1 MSERLSIE
9 VLGEGGRTAELPER
23 GRLVIGSD
31 AGRAD
36 LVVAGQG
43 VEGVHCAVGRLKG
56 GGWALRD
63 LGSEFGTFVNGERVE
78 SARLAAGDQLVIGS
92 KRLAVVDPR
101 ASARAA
107 AEPAPRPKVEVA
119 RAASAGEAAAKAPA
133 PAPVPAFAGDAP
145 PSLPGYRLDR
155 RLGRG
160 SMGEVWLAKQ
170 ISLDRMVAIKLLSP
184 KLEADPGFVSRF
196 QAEARAAAALN
207 HPNLVTVHDVGVH
220 DGHHFLTM
228 EFMAAGCLESRVASL
243 GPVPWREAL
252 GILLDAAR
260 GLEYAESRRV
270 VHRDIKPANL
280 MQTVDG
286 ITKIC
291 DLGLAVQLEQEE
303 LESDGRRIFGTPHFI
318 APEVVRGARAD
329 SRSDLFSLGACAYR
343 ILSGATPF
351 AGESTREILRAVL
364 SDEPVPLADLVAG
377 LPAGL
382 SQLVARLLEKDPDRR
397 LPSASILVRELEALR
412 SSDGHGSL
420 AAPIVVRRSLVVPRA
435 VWAGFLAL
443 AGLGAWSILRGSGGP
458 KAELPSGQAAELR
471 ADPGAAPVGEDGAP
485 APGEEG
491 ELDDPAGGGA
501 VPDAGPD
508 AVPDGGADD
517 EAGEREQERLARD
530 GYLALAE
537 LSLSPEERAA
547 RLRSLAEGFPGT
559 DTARAALEEAS
570 ALDARAGSASPA
582 AEASRARLDALA
594 QELRAAALFDA
605 DPPRPGAGLR
615 AMAVAPGYL
624 ALAQDPGAKRLWE
637 AIAVELVEHAVE
649 WAEARWREA
658 EELDAAGDFDAE
670 ERALAELTPLWDV
683 PEGAPPAAARLVE
696 LAALAQARSESM
708 EARRASF
715 ARERRAEDRR
725 RVASDVRAGAGLEA
739 ELGSLDFASAH
750 ARLVALAG
758 ALHTAEARER
768 VLPHAARVA
777 SAQRAIDAL
786 IAAWDEGRWKRL
798 TITDPRNGRN
808 AEVAGVSA
816 QGIAV
821 RSGAESALVP
831 WSAFGGKVEALASLY
846 LRRLD
851 RDWSAEELGAVADLL
866 ILESIVA
873 ALAEAAPALEE
884 EGVARFSDVDLEHL
898 RSPFEIA
905 RSWADPVGRAEALE
919 HERRAAERLGQTL
932 RARTEGFW
940 SVAAEHLARL
950 LAEDEGSLVVLLC
963 SDGSEWGDG

>member
-1 MSERLSIE
+1 VSERLSIE

-31 AGRAD
+31 SGRAD

-63 LGSEFGTFVNGERVE
+63 LGSRFGTFVNGERVE

-92 KRLAVVDPR
+92 KRLAIVDPR
-101 ASARAA
+101 AGAPARAA
-107 AEPAPRPKVEVA
+107 APAPPAAPSAPEPAP
-119 RAASAGEAAAKAPA
+119 G
-133 PAPVPAFAGDAP
+133 GDAP

-184 KLEADPGFVSRF
+184 KLEADPGFVARF

-343 ILSGATPF
+343 ILSGTTPF
-351 AGESTREILRAVL
+351 AGDSTREILRAVL
-364 SDEPVPLADLVAG
+364 QDEPEPLDELVPG
-377 LPAGL
+377 LPAAL
-382 SQLVARLLEKDPDRR
+382 AQLVARLLEKDPGER

-412 SSDGHGSL
+412 AGDGQGSL
-420 AAPIVVRRSLVVPRA
+420 ASPIVVRRSLVVPRV
-435 VWAGFLAL
+435 VWVGFLAL
-443 AGLGAWSILRGSGGP
+443 AGVGAWSILRGTGAPEPAQPSGGVQP
-458 KAELPSGQAAELR
+458 ELR
-471 ADPGAAPVGEDGAP
+471 ADPNAVPPAEVEGSADPESRGSGPVEEAGDGAA
-485 APGEEG
+485 EG
-491 ELDDPAGGGA
+491 P
-501 VPDAGPD
+501 
-508 AVPDGGADD
+508 DD

-530 GYLALAE
+530 GYLALAA
-537 LSLSPEERAA
+537 LSLGDEERAA
-547 RLRSLAEGFPGT
+547 RLRSLAESFPGT
-559 DTARAALEEAS
+559 DTARAALEEAGALAAS
-570 ALDARAGSASPA
+570 AGNEGRR

-594 QELRAAALFDA
+594 QELRAAAGFDA

-624 ALAQDPGAKRLWE
+624 ALAQDAGAKRLWE
-637 AIAVELVEHAVE
+637 AIAVELVDHAVG

-670 ERALAELTPLWDV
+670 QRALADLTPLWDV
-683 PEGAPPAAARLVE
+683 PEGAPSRAARLTE
-696 LAALAQARSESM
+696 LAALAQARGESLD
-708 EARRASF
+708 ARRASF
-715 ARERRAEDRR
+715 ARALRAEDRSR
-725 RVASDVRAGAGLEA
+725 IASELGAGAGLEA
-739 ELGSLDFASAH
+739 ELAALDFPAVR
-750 ARLVALAG
+750 ARLTALAG
-758 ALHTAEARER
+758 ALHTPEARER
-768 VLPHAARVA
+768 VLPLAERVA
-777 SAQRAIDAL
+777 SAGRAIDAL
-786 IAAWDEGRWKRL
+786 VAAWDKGRWKRL
-798 TITDPRNGRN
+798 TITEPRSGRN
-808 AEVAGVSA
+808 AEVAGVSR
-816 QGIAV
+816 QGIAL
-821 RSGAESALVP
+821 RSGAEPELVP
-831 WSAFGGKVEALASLY
+831 WSAFGGRVDALATLF

-851 RDWSAEELGAVADLL
+851 REWSAEELASVADLL
-866 ILESIVA
+866 ILQSVVA
-873 ALAEAAPALEE
+873 ALAEAAPTLAAD
-884 EGVARFSDVDLEHL
+884 GVARFSEGDLERL
-898 RSPFEIA
+898 RAPFEVA
-905 RSWADPVGRAEALE
+905 RSWAEPVGRADALE
-919 HERRAAERLGQTL
+919 RERRAAERLGETL

-950 LAEDEGSLVVLLC
+950 LTEDAASLVVLLC